1 MGLDHRKPEGRRGS
15 HLLQLVDLFT
25 GLSRQLLD
33 NTFRKES
40 ICSVAR
46 NLSPL
51 LRRMTKSPDNP
62 HSRYGHKDKYVAS
75 FFPSRELTETELAD
89 PVTRARS
96 KIYTKRR
103 LAQIE
108 RESGQLRLFD

>member
-1 MGLDHRKPEGRRGS
+1 MSSSACGADGGQ
-15 HLLQLVDLFT
+15 LQP
-25 GLSRQLLD
+25 QP
-33 NTFRKES
+33 

-51 LRRMTKSPDNP
+51 LRRTTKIPDNFN
-62 HSRYGHKDKYVAS
+62 SRYGHKGKYVAS
-75 FFPSRELTETELAD
+75 FFLSRELTETELAN